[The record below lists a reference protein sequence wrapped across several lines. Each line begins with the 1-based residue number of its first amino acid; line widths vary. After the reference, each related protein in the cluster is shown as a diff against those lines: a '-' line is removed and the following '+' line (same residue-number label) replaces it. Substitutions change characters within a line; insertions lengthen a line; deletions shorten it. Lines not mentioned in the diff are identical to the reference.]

1 MTASQ
6 HAAPTSPGI
15 PRWRTGGR
23 TSEPED
29 EPAPPGDDRRHSTSR
44 LGFRRVRC
52 RTRSNGRPGISELTR
67 QRILKIAD
75 DLGWYPNSAAR
86 ALSGARAGACG
97 LVLARPART
106 LAFEPFFMELI
117 AGIETELSRR
127 SVGLTLQVAHDVEA
141 EMAIYRRWWAE
152 RRVDGVLVVDPRLMD
167 PRVEQIEKLGLP
179 AVVIGGP
186 EGTGGLSAVWSD
198 DAGALVDVVR
208 YLARLGHE
216 RIARVAGV
224 PEFLCTEVRTEAY
237 LATMAEL
244 SLSPRVVTTDFMAE
258 SGARVTRQLLADPL
272 PPTAIIYDSEV
283 LAVAGLGAAH
293 EMGLSV
299 PLDVS
304 LVAWDDSTYCQ
315 VVHPPLT
322 AVKRDIPAMGAHG
335 ASALLA
341 LIDDG
346 VITRIG
352 EPLRPAHDPRG
363 TTARPPHTPVAS
375 PRGALDAAWVL
386 EQVQYKRRAHPAAT
400 ARARP
405 ERRTSGRAWPGAFLD
420 RCQLLVTYRRAADVD
435 SLRRG
440 RRPGGTGGARRA
452 RLQRHPLVLLL
463 ARFRSRARA
472 PRSVR
477 ARAIPGL
484 PRRPRGNGPRY
495 DPHFHRRPHV
505 GPELGPRVAGGPR
518 PLPRRMAR
526 FAAGLV
532 RHRDHAP
539 LRSTPGGG
547 RVADQQ
553 RDAALR
559 WAGHD
564 R

>member
-1 MTASQ
+1 MNQKTNLL
-6 HAAPTSPGI
+6 H
-15 PRWRTGGR
+15 
-23 TSEPED
+23 
-29 EPAPPGDDRRHSTSR
+29 
-44 LGFRRVRC
+44 RVTIADIALRAGV
-52 RTRSNGRPGISELTR
+52 SKGAVSYALNGRPGISELTR

-97 LVLARPART
+97 LVLARPAQT

-117 AGIETELSRR
+117 AGIEMELSRR
-127 SVGLTLQVAHDVEA
+127 SVGLTLQVAHDIEA

-152 RRVDGVLVVDPRLMD
+152 RRVDGVLVVDPRLKD

-186 EGTGGLSAVWSD
+186 EGIGGLSAVWSD

-237 LATMAEL
+237 LATVSAL

-258 SGARVTRQLLADPL
+258 SGARVTRLLLADPL

-299 PLDVS
+299 PRDVS

-346 VITRIG
+346 VITRTG
-352 EPLRPAHDPRG
+352 EPRG
-363 TTARPPHTPVAS
+363 QLMTRGSTARPPHTPVAS
-375 PRGALDAAWVL
+375 PRGAGGW
-386 EQVQYKRRAHPAAT
+386 
-400 ARARP
+400 
-405 ERRTSGRAWPGAFLD
+405 GA
-420 RCQLLVTYRRAADVD
+420 
-435 SLRRG
+435 
-440 RRPGGTGGARRA
+440 
-452 RLQRHPLVLLL
+452 
-463 ARFRSRARA
+463 
-472 PRSVR
+472 
-477 ARAIPGL
+477 
-484 PRRPRGNGPRY
+484 
-495 DPHFHRRPHV
+495 
-505 GPELGPRVAGGPR
+505 
-518 PLPRRMAR
+518 
-526 FAAGLV
+526 
-532 RHRDHAP
+532 
-539 LRSTPGGG
+539 
-547 RVADQQ
+547 
-553 RDAALR
+553 
-559 WAGHD
+559 
-564 R
+564 

>member
-1 MTASQ
+1 
-6 HAAPTSPGI
+6 
-15 PRWRTGGR
+15 
-23 TSEPED
+23 
-29 EPAPPGDDRRHSTSR
+29 
-44 LGFRRVRC
+44 
-52 RTRSNGRPGISELTR
+52 LTR

-97 LVLARPART
+97 LVLARPAET

-117 AGIETELSRR
+117 AGIEMELSRR
-127 SVGLTLQVAHDVEA
+127 SVGLTLQVAHDIEA

-152 RRVDGVLVVDPRLMD
+152 RRVDGVLVVDPRLKD

-186 EGTGGLSAVWSD
+186 EGIGGLSAVWSD

-237 LATMAEL
+237 LATVSEL

-346 VITRIG
+346 VITRTG
-352 EPLRPAHDPRG
+352 EPRG
-363 TTARPPHTPVAS
+363 RLMTRGSTARPPHTPVAS
-375 PRGALDAAWVL
+375 PRGAGGW
-386 EQVQYKRRAHPAAT
+386 
-400 ARARP
+400 
-405 ERRTSGRAWPGAFLD
+405 GA
-420 RCQLLVTYRRAADVD
+420 
-435 SLRRG
+435 
-440 RRPGGTGGARRA
+440 
-452 RLQRHPLVLLL
+452 
-463 ARFRSRARA
+463 
-472 PRSVR
+472 
-477 ARAIPGL
+477 
-484 PRRPRGNGPRY
+484 
-495 DPHFHRRPHV
+495 
-505 GPELGPRVAGGPR
+505 
-518 PLPRRMAR
+518 
-526 FAAGLV
+526 
-532 RHRDHAP
+532 
-539 LRSTPGGG
+539 
-547 RVADQQ
+547 
-553 RDAALR
+553 
-559 WAGHD
+559 
-564 R
+564 

>member
-6 HAAPTSPGI
+6 HTAPTSPES
-15 PRWRTGGR
+15 RGGGQ
-23 TSEPED
+23 ED
-29 EPAPPGDDRRHSTSR
+29 VPVNQKTNLLH
-44 LGFRRVRC
+44 RVTIADIALRAGV
-52 RTRSNGRPGISELTR
+52 SKGAVSYALNGRPGISELTR

-97 LVLARPART
+97 LVLARPAQT

-117 AGIETELSRR
+117 AGIEMELSRR
-127 SVGLTLQVAHDVEA
+127 SVGLTLQVAHDIEA

-152 RRVDGVLVVDPRLMD
+152 RRVDGVLVVDPRLKD

-186 EGTGGLSAVWSD
+186 EGIGGLSAVWSD

-237 LATMAEL
+237 LATVSAL

-258 SGARVTRQLLADPL
+258 SGARVTRLLLADPL

-299 PLDVS
+299 PRDVS

-346 VITRIG
+346 VITRTG
-352 EPLRPAHDPRG
+352 EPRG
-363 TTARPPHTPVAS
+363 QLMTRGSTARPPHTPVAS
-375 PRGALDAAWVL
+375 PRGAGGW
-386 EQVQYKRRAHPAAT
+386 
-400 ARARP
+400 
-405 ERRTSGRAWPGAFLD
+405 GA
-420 RCQLLVTYRRAADVD
+420 
-435 SLRRG
+435 
-440 RRPGGTGGARRA
+440 
-452 RLQRHPLVLLL
+452 
-463 ARFRSRARA
+463 
-472 PRSVR
+472 
-477 ARAIPGL
+477 
-484 PRRPRGNGPRY
+484 
-495 DPHFHRRPHV
+495 
-505 GPELGPRVAGGPR
+505 
-518 PLPRRMAR
+518 
-526 FAAGLV
+526 
-532 RHRDHAP
+532 
-539 LRSTPGGG
+539 
-547 RVADQQ
+547 
-553 RDAALR
+553 
-559 WAGHD
+559 
-564 R
+564 